1 MTEGEKERIKLDRH
15 GIVCVCSCF
24 QFCGE
29 AKRQHSNTDAERVRG
44 RESDVHAK
52 FVAMSV
58 AQSLINWRIMKIETR
73 NIKSKLKEKP
83 SFTRAC
89 THQIW
94 QSYVCTY

>member
-1 MTEGEKERIKLDRH
+1 MYVL
-15 GIVCVCSCF
+15 VFNFV
-24 QFCGE
+24 
-29 AKRQHSNTDAERVRG
+29 AKQSVNTIIQMQRERG

-83 SFTRAC
+83 SFT
-89 THQIW
+89 
-94 QSYVCTY
+94 